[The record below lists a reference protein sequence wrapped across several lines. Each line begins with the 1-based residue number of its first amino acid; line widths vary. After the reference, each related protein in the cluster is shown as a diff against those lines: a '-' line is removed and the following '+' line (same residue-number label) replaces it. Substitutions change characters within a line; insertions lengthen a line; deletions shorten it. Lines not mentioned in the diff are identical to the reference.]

1 MKLALVPSRDNVH
14 SNTSIGIV
22 VNASHL
28 LGNDS
33 RVPGTGKDGGNDLEL
48 LGVVEESLRKRDG
61 LVLGRRT
68 IRGSEADLSE
78 SVLETN
84 GLGRTGIADVGLEI
98 PAGVLGNLG
107 NDETARD
114 VGDPVAVFR
123 LA

>member
-78 SVLETN
+78 SVLETD